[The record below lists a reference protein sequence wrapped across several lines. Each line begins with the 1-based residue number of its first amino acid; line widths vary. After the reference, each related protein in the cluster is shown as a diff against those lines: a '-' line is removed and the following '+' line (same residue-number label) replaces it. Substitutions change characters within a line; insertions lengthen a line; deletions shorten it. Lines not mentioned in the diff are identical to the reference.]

1 MHIRIKQSLG
11 TKFLAF
17 LFMFCSINL
26 YYRSFVL
33 KTYAE
38 EAFINP
44 LEYIYKSA
52 KLKTESKNYEEAIR
66 NYSKIIELSPYDLKA
81 YLLRAKVYERINNYD
96 LAYSDYSFLL
106 DLKNILLEKNVEYIE
121 IAYLKM
127 SFILQRKIYLI
138 SDSIRNLAYGINMG
152 RSFSEQ
158 SNISKIRRL
167 NIDRRSMFNKLLKF
181 YSNLI
186 ELYESSSHES
196 LISKKQLVAMIN
208 SKKYCAKY
216 KIYDGQCLGNFRS
229 IDLDPV
235 FGRWVFKKD
244 NKDFSTKISIIN
256 ALKNDVI
263 VWKDG
268 LVKYNKSYKFPNY

>member
-1 MHIRIKQSLG
+1 MHIRIKQILG
-11 TKFLAF
+11 TKFLVF
-17 LFMFCSINL
+17 LFMFSSINL

-52 KLKTESKNYEEAIR
+52 KLKTESKNYEGAIR
-66 NYSKIIELSPYDLKA
+66 NYSKIIELSPYDLEA

-127 SFILQRKIYLI
+127 SFILQRKINLI

-158 SNISKIRRL
+158 SNISKIRSL
-167 NIDRRSMFNKLLKF
+167 NIDRRLMFKKLLKF

-186 ELYESSSHES
+186 ELYESPSHEN
-196 LISKKQLVAMIN
+196 LISKKQLVSMIN
-208 SKKYCAKY
+208 SKEYCFKYN
-216 KIYDGQCLGNFRS
+216 IQNSQCVGGYQS

-235 FGRWVFKKD
+235 FGRWVFNKD
-244 NKDFSTKISIIN
+244 NKDFSSKISIIN

-263 VWKDG
+263 KWRDG
-268 LVKYNKSYKFPNY
+268 LAKYNRYYKFPHN

>member
-1 MHIRIKQSLG
+1 MHIRIKQILG
-11 TKFLAF
+11 TKFLVF
-17 LFMFCSINL
+17 LFMFSSINL

-52 KLKTESKNYEEAIR
+52 KLKTESKNYEGAIR
-66 NYSKIIELSPYDLKA
+66 NYSKIIELSPYDLEA

-127 SFILQRKIYLI
+127 SFILQRKINLI

-158 SNISKIRRL
+158 SNISKIRSL
-167 NIDRRSMFNKLLKF
+167 NIDRRLMFKKLLKF

-186 ELYESSSHES
+186 ELYESPSHEN
-196 LISKKQLVAMIN
+196 LISKKQLVSMIN
-208 SKKYCAKY
+208 SKEYCFKYN
-216 KIYDGQCLGNFRS
+216 IQNSQCVSGYQS

-235 FGRWVFKKD
+235 FGRWVFNKD
-244 NKDFSTKISIIN
+244 NKDFSSKISIIN

-263 VWKDG
+263 KWRDG
-268 LVKYNKSYKFPNY
+268 LAKYNRYYKFPHN

>member
-1 MHIRIKQSLG
+1 MHIRIKQILG
-11 TKFLAF
+11 TKFLVF
-17 LFMFCSINL
+17 LFMFSSINL

-52 KLKTESKNYEEAIR
+52 KLKTESKNYEGAIR
-66 NYSKIIELSPYDLKA
+66 NYSKIIELSPYDLEA

-127 SFILQRKIYLI
+127 SFILQRKINLI

-152 RSFSEQ
+152 RSLSEQ
-158 SNISKIRRL
+158 SNISKTRSL
-167 NIDRRSMFNKLLKF
+167 NIDRRLMFKKLLKF

-186 ELYESSSHES
+186 ELYESPSHEN
-196 LISKKQLVAMIN
+196 LISKKQLVSMIN
-208 SKKYCAKY
+208 SKEYCFKYN
-216 KIYDGQCLGNFRS
+216 IQNSQCVGGYQN

-235 FGRWVFKKD
+235 FGRWVFNKD
-244 NKDFSTKISIIN
+244 NKDFSSKISIIN

-263 VWKDG
+263 KWRDG
-268 LVKYNKSYKFPNY
+268 LAKYNRYYKFPHN